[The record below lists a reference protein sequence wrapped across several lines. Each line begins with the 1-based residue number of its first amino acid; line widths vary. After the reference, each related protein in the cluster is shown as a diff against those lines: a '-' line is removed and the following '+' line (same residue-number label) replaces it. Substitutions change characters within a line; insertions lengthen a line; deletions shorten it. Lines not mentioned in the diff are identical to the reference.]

1 MRRWVG
7 ILAATLSTAAILWA
21 VTVNGSLEVL
31 GTLRANVVDFSS
43 SATTAPMKTG
53 TLLPGGCAV
62 GQAFF
67 KTDAAAGQNIY
78 LCTAANN
85 WTQVQ
90 GSSGTFDGMLDSR
103 YVALE
108 TDFSN
113 TYNLGSSP
121 GYWAYLGDFVFYRGG
136 SNGMNSST
144 AAATNRIGV
153 VRISTAATAN
163 DRQRWVAHIAQAS
176 SDADSLYGQSSKPWE
191 VVYIF
196 RFPAAGDYAN
206 AEFFTGLGSQ
216 QTSADP
222 NAGVGVRY
230 SSASDSQFVF
240 YASAADNSYGSTLSS
255 GVAPDTN
262 WHKLKIRSDGAT
274 QYKVWISL
282 DGGTERSVCP
292 SGCELTLAAS
302 SAGAFR
308 AFVFSHKTTEAVA
321 KSLEMDYLR
330 FWMNWGT
337 R

>member
-1 MRRWVG
+1 M
-7 ILAATLSTAAILWA
+7 LSAAAILWA
-21 VTVNGSLEVL
+21 VTLNGSLEIL

-43 SATTAPMKTG
+43 SATTVPMKTG
-53 TLLPGGCAV
+53 TSLPGGCTV

-78 LCTAANN
+78 LCTAAST
-85 WTQVQ
+85 WTPVQ
-90 GSSGTFDGMLDSR
+90 GSSATFDGKLDAR
-103 YVALE
+103 YVVLE

-113 TYNLGSSP
+113 AYNLGSSP
-121 GYWAYLGDFVFYRGG
+121 GYWAPLGDFVFYRGG
-136 SNGMNSST
+136 SNGMNVST
-144 AAATNRIGV
+144 ATANNRIGV
-153 VRISTAATAN
+153 ARISTAATAN

-176 SDADSLYGQSSKPWE
+176 SDADSLYGQSNKPWE
-191 VVYIF
+191 VEYIF
-196 RFPAAGDYAN
+196 RFPAAADYSN
-206 AEFFTGLGSQ
+206 AEFFAGLGSQ

-230 SSASDSQFVF
+230 ASASDSQFVF

-255 GVAPDTN
+255 GVVPDN
-262 WHKLKIRSDGAT
+262 AWHKLKIRSDGGT
-274 QYKVWISL
+274 SYRVWVSL

-292 SGCELTLAAS
+292 SGCDLTLTAS

-330 FWMNWGT
+330 FWMNWGA